1 MRRDDSGTR
10 RWCGNTEQQ
19 ARMNRRS
26 GLEYCLRLGIRTM
39 GYGCRFSRR
48 IRGDIMFPLG
58 QVTCQHGDP
67 GCVSDS
73 TEPPGLRGT
82 EPGKDGH

>member
-1 MRRDDSGTR
+1 MV
-10 RWCGNTEQQ
+10 
-19 ARMNRRS
+19 
-26 GLEYCLRLGIRTM
+26 
-39 GYGCRFSRR
+39 YGCRFSRR
-48 IRGDIMFPLG
+48 MRGDIMFPLG

-73 TEPPGLRGT
+73 TEPPDLRGT